1 MTKRQYKTYKKVQH
15 ELYVNDARMWCEDN
29 GVEYDADL
37 LEAMADYVSD
47 RFDCNLSYWDN
58 FAKDFNFDGIISDKD
73 GFKIKAAFELGK
85 RFGNL
90 DKFKI
95 ESPSDIFSYVRHYSS
110 HQQEHF
116 IAIMLNGNHEVI
128 GSKVITIGLL
138 NRTVVHPREVFAPAI
153 EMRAAA
159 IAIVHNHPS
168 GNLEPS
174 EEDKLITNRLVDAAK
189 IVGIQILDH
198 VIFSNI
204 GYYSFLEHGL
214 I

>member
-1 MTKRQYKTYKKVQH
+1 MCWISDYNQKYGCSPIEHEKERGISSFSDLELVTSMVGSRKAEKV
-15 ELYVNDARMWCEDN
+15 
-29 GVEYDADL
+29 
-37 LEAMADYVSD
+37 
-47 RFDCNLSYWDN
+47 LSMLSEKN
-58 FAKDFNFDGIISDKD
+58 FNFDGVVSDKD

-85 RFGNL
+85 RFGNH

-95 ESPSDIFSYVRHYSS
+95 ESPFNMFSYLRHYSS

-116 IAIMLNGNHEVI
+116 IAIMFNGNNEVI
-128 GSKVITIGLL
+128 DSKVITIGLL

-159 IAIVHNHPS
+159 IAIAHNHPS

-174 EEDKLITNRLVDAAK
+174 DEDKATTDRLVEAGK
-189 IVGIQILDH
+189 ILGIKVLDH
-198 VIFSNI
+198 LVFSTK